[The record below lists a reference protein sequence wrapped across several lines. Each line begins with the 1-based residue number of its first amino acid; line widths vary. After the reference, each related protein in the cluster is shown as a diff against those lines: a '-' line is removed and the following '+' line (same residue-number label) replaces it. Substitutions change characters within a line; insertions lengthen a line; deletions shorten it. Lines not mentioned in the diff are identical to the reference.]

1 MVLRTLTTNN
11 HPPPSAPSKLN
22 RGFARLWIS
31 VTSSVLVFRY
41 TKLLFLRTHARV
53 RPRVAVGAAKVF
65 YFLGNRRQRLLSACR
80 CRVRVSVLG
89 RVMYVSPSL
98 STPLIALP
106 NLRFIGE
113 IFRIVSIMWHECS
126 TAPPAPVPVCTA
138 PVLTTAAAAHR
149 VRSRC
154 LQTLIKL
161 DELIILSIFHAR
173 RRTRIRADVC
183 EAPTMLEVKIYAPLC
198 AIGKTFLSLDLFQR
212 VLYVFSPAASGLKLL

>member
-1 MVLRTLTTNN
+1 
-11 HPPPSAPSKLN
+11 
-22 RGFARLWIS
+22 
-31 VTSSVLVFRY
+31 
-41 TKLLFLRTHARV
+41 
-53 RPRVAVGAAKVF
+53 
-65 YFLGNRRQRLLSACR
+65 
-80 CRVRVSVLG
+80 
-89 RVMYVSPSL
+89 MYVSPCL
-98 STPLIALP
+98 SRLPIALP
-106 NLRFIGE
+106 NHRFIGE

-212 VLYVFSPAASGLKLL
+212 LVCVLPCSEWTKGTVSRFVKGFVRLNGLCCWLNGYDGLQTRSRRNNRSRGRQQKRNRGQQCCVYEHHAHFAPLSRKQHLP